1 MSTTHSRPHK
11 SIANAAVVATATG
24 IAAFTFAAPASAERK
39 TLVYQNDVVS
49 HCRAADDCD
58 MVQVGFAAET
68 GTQTVRF
75 SNIPNHPGNDCAKAV
90 AEFYLDGQRLQSRLV
105 GPNWEQPGFTINAAP
120 GQHSL
125 GIRIISQSDCKTGS
139 AGDYDAGL
147 WVYEDVTP
155 APPPPPPPSQQ
166 APAPKQGPLVSA
178 EPGALGVTFHV
189 TDRSGVASQCTYS
202 SEGYTDSFGLPANGS
217 FDLFV
222 PAIRL
227 FKTRTGVI
235 TCDNGTSTN
244 TSVFY

>member
-1 MSTTHSRPHK
+1 MSISRTRTHK
-11 SIANAAVVATATG
+11 SIANVAVAATATG
-24 IAAFTFAAPASAERK
+24 IAVLTFAAPASAEQK
-39 TLVYQNDVVS
+39 TLIYQTNVVS
-49 HCRAADDCD
+49 NCRAADDCD
-58 MVQVGFAAET
+58 LVQEPFEAET
-68 GTQTVRF
+68 GTQTVVF

-105 GPNWEQPGFTINAAP
+105 GPNWEQPGFNINAAP
-120 GQHSL
+120 GPHSL
-125 GIRIISQSDCKTGS
+125 GVRIISQSDCKTGN
-139 AGDYDAGL
+139 AGNYTAGL
-147 WVYEDVTP
+147 WVYEIVKP
-155 APPPPPPPSQQ
+155 APPPSQQ
-166 APAPKQGPLVSA
+166 APPPAPKQGPLVSA
-178 EPGALGVTFHV
+178 EPGGLGVTFHV

-222 PAIRL
+222 PAIRI